1 MACMRTIW
9 TTVLSAAIAMSL
21 PALASGQTD
30 VRALQD
36 ALHGNQMGLRSYSAD
51 PVAEYKWVDG
61 GLTPGP
67 IVLHGLEA
75 FLTDSVTL
83 KKGKIVLQGNR
94 VTLVRNGTNMAAAG
108 LSPMRLDVDLQG
120 ADPTVVIPQLQTA
133 LFFTHL
139 QDAIAGLPNL
149 VSHMLPAP
157 VEKNQQTE
165 SPTCDCYHI
174 FKDGNWIEIAKSVS
188 KYTNPVILATA
199 DPTYSKDASDAKISG
214 TVSLVIHVSE
224 KGRVDEV
231 WLLRPLGFGLDE
243 NAANA
248 VRQYVFRPA
257 QLDGKPVEAEL
268 TVGVNFQIY

>member
-1 MACMRTIW
+1 MACMRMIW
-9 TTVLSAAIAMSL
+9 TAVLSAAIAMSL

-30 VRALQD
+30 VRALQN
-36 ALHGNQMGLRSYSAD
+36 ALHGKQLGLRSYSAD
-51 PVAEYKWVDG
+51 PVAQYKWVDG
-61 GLTPGP
+61 GLATGT
-67 IVLHGLEA
+67 IVLHGLEG
-75 FLTDSVTL
+75 FLDDSVKL
-83 KKGKIVLQGNR
+83 KDGKIVFRGNR
-94 VTLVRNGTNMAAAG
+94 ATLVRDGTKLYAVARSSMT
-108 LSPMRLDVDLQG
+108 LEVDLQG
-120 ADPTVVIPQLQTA
+120 ADPAGVIPQLQTA
-133 LFFTHL
+133 LFFS
-139 QDAIAGLPNL
+139 DVDSAIAGLPNL
-149 VSHMLPAP
+149 VEHMLPAQI
-157 VEKNQQTE
+157 EKNQQKE
-165 SPTCDCYHI
+165 SPTCDCYKI
-174 FKDGNWIEIAKSVS
+174 YKDGNWIEIAKSVS